1 MSAPGR
7 KRLERS
13 PSRSKGQ
20 SPTATSR
27 ENKIEDQEPPITAL
41 ATATK
46 ATCGKEEEG
55 SKKPAQIVLYTRR
68 AGGGTAKGTVLHYRC
83 YLTCLRQYLHVIDVI
98 MPGTCIQVEPEVD
111 RARYTKMYTLTLHLR
126 IDRVVVRNKQ

>member
-27 ENKIEDQEPPITAL
+27 ENKIEDQEPPITSPAP
-41 ATATK
+41 TDS
-46 ATCGKEEEG
+46 ATCGKGEEG
-55 SKKPAQIVLYTRR
+55 SKKPASGSHATDS
-68 AGGGTAKGTVLHYRC
+68 GG
-83 YLTCLRQYLHVIDVI
+83 
-98 MPGTCIQVEPEVD
+98 VD
-111 RARYTKMYTLTLHLR
+111 RARERCADKRPHAAVGVGSTAGARPVPMSSMLR
-126 IDRVVVRNKQ
+126 

>member
-27 ENKIEDQEPPITAL
+27 ENKIEDPEPSITISVPA
-41 ATATK
+41 AS
-46 ATCGKEEEG
+46 ATCGKGEEG
-55 SKKPAQIVLYTRR
+55 SKKPLSTLPKVMYLPKYNECSP
-68 AGGGTAKGTVLHYRC
+68 TVL
-83 YLTCLRQYLHVIDVI
+83 LL
-98 MPGTCIQVEPEVD
+98 
-111 RARYTKMYTLTLHLR
+111 
-126 IDRVVVRNKQ
+126 